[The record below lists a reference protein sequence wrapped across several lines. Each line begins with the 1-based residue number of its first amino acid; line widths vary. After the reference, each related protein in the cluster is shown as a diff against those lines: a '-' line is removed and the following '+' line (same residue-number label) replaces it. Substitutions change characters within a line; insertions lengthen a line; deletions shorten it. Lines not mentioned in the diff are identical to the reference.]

1 MDKNYLNHSVYV
13 SGAVVVVLL
22 LLQFVPEQI
31 STAVGLNN
39 TDILADIRKDTAMLL
54 ADAER
59 PFVLL
64 PSPPEIEIREIPC
77 PSGIVCFEDYS
88 ENNDGLSKFFKA
100 LELRDRRTVRA
111 AFFGDS
117 YIEGDI
123 FCGDFRAVMQ
133 KEYGGRGVGM
143 MPLASQ
149 VSAFRQTVRHTFGS
163 WQSHSITD
171 AGNNHAQTG
180 ISGNYFVPENGAWTK
195 YVGVKLPGLDYAR
208 RARILYSLPNG
219 ETTMTYSLNN
229 AKAVTARL
237 ESSPELMVY
246 DIAADS
252 IASLRIDFPASNIRV
267 HGVSLQDTAGVL
279 VDNFSLRGAPG
290 TSLKYIPKNNLSQT
304 DSILGYDLLILQYG
318 LNVMSAKTVH
328 YSSYLKGMK
337 EAVEHL
343 KQAFPESSI
352 LLLSVGDR
360 SMKGKNGYETMP
372 GVHAMVACQR
382 QVCMETGI
390 VFWNMFEAMGGNES
404 MVTLVNSK
412 PPKANK
418 DYTHLNF
425 EGGKYLAEILF
436 KTLLV
441 EKEKYG
447 KPGLRRTAPLSPID
461 RKDKP
466 EKIVSADLESPIAPT
481 APTTAPPKAP
491 EKTADEKIAPEKTVP
506 EKTAL
511 ENKQGKKQANA
522 KPADRKSERRPS
534 ARKSADRESAE
545 KKSKRKKNSSSSRKQ
560 AAEGNGR

>member
-1 MDKNYLNHSVYV
+1 MDKNYLNYSVYV

-22 LLQFVPEQI
+22 LLQFVPERI
-31 STAVGLNN
+31 STAVGLKN
-39 TDILADIRKDTAMLL
+39 TDILADIRKDTAML
-54 ADAER
+54 ADANR

-100 LELRDRRTVRA
+100 LASRDKRTVRV

-149 VSAFRQTVRHTFGS
+149 VSSFRQTVRHTFGS
-163 WQSHSITD
+163 WRTHSLTD
-171 AGNNHAQTG
+171 AGNNHSKTG
-180 ISGNYFVPENGAWTK
+180 ISGNYFVPENGAWAK
-195 YVGVKLPGLDYAR
+195 YVCVKSPGLDYVR
-208 RARILYSLPNG
+208 RVRILYSLPSG
-219 ETTMTYSLNN
+219 QTSMAYSLNN
-229 AKAVTARL
+229 EKTLTARL
-237 ESSPELMVY
+237 ESSSQLNVY

-252 IASLRIDFPASNIRV
+252 IVSVRMDFSASDILV
-267 HGVSLQDTAGVL
+267 HGISLQDTAGVL

-290 TSLKYIPKNNLSQT
+290 TSLKYIPTENLSLT
-304 DSILGYDLLILQYG
+304 DSIFGYDLLILQYG
-318 LNVMSAKTVH
+318 LNVMSAKTTH

-343 KQAFPESSI
+343 KKAFPESSI

-360 SMKGKNGYETMP
+360 SMKGVNGYETMP

-390 VFWNMFEAMGGNES
+390 VFWDMFEAMGGNGS
-404 MVTLVNSK
+404 MVSLVNSK

-441 EKEKYG
+441 EKEKYD
-447 KPGLRRTAPLSPID
+447 KPGLRRTVPVVAID
-461 RKDKP
+461 KKEEP
-466 EKIVSADLESPIAPT
+466 KKIVSVEVATPIVLREATPT
-481 APTTAPPKAP
+481 VPKVNVV
-491 EKTADEKIAPEKTVP
+491 EKTS
-506 EKTAL
+506 
-511 ENKQGKKQANA
+511 GKK
-522 KPADRKSERRPS
+522 
-534 ARKSADRESAE
+534 
-545 KKSKRKKNSSSSRKQ
+545 KK
-560 AAEGNGR
+560 

>member
-1 MDKNYLNHSVYV
+1 MDKNYLNYSLYV
-13 SGAVVVVLL
+13 SVAVVAVLL
-22 LLQFVPEQI
+22 LLQFVPERI
-31 STAVGLNN
+31 LTAVGLTN
-39 TDILADIRKDTAMLL
+39 TDILADIRRDTAML
-54 ADAER
+54 ASAER

-64 PSPPEIEIREIPC
+64 PSPPEIEIKKIPC
-77 PSGIVCFEDYS
+77 PSGTVCFEDYS
-88 ENNDGLSKFFKA
+88 ENSDGLGKFFKA
-100 LELRDRRTVRA
+100 LELRDRKTVRV

-149 VSAFRQTVRHTFGS
+149 VSSFRQTVRHTFGS
-163 WQSHSITD
+163 WRSHSITD
-171 AGNNHAQTG
+171 AGNNHAKTG
-180 ISGNYFVPENGAWTK
+180 IAGNYFVPENGAWVK
-195 YVGVKLPGLDYAR
+195 YVCVKSPGLDCVSR
-208 RARILYSLPNG
+208 VRILYSLPDG
-219 ETTMTYSLNN
+219 ETTLAYSLNN
-229 AKAVTARL
+229 EKSVTARL
-237 ESSPELMVY
+237 ESSPGLNVY

-252 IASLRIDFPASNIRV
+252 IANIRIDFPASSICL

-290 TSLKYIPKNNLSQT
+290 TSLKYIPADNLTRT
-304 DSILGYDLLILQYG
+304 DSILGYNLLILQYG

-343 KQAFPESSI
+343 KKAFPESSI

-425 EGGKYLAEILF
+425 EGGKYLSEILF
-436 KTLLV
+436 RTLLA

-447 KPGLRRTAPLSPID
+447 KSGLRRTVPVATID
-461 RKDKP
+461 KKNEP
-466 EKIVSADLESPIAPT
+466 EKIVSGNLT
-481 APTTAPPKAP
+481 APAVLRETTSAAPARKDT
-491 EKTADEKIAPEKTVP
+491 EKPSSAVEKPSGKKPSNARTADS
-506 EKTAL
+506 
-511 ENKQGKKQANA
+511 
-522 KPADRKSERRPS
+522 KSERRPS
-534 ARKSADRESAE
+534 ARKSANRESAE
-545 KKSKRKKNSSSSRKQ
+545 KKSKKKKNTSNSPRKP
-560 AAEGNGR
+560 APERNGR